1 MCIGLADHCADWIG
15 LSFII
20 TIIIIII
27 IITIIIII
35 ITIIIIT
42 IITDIDEQE
51 VMIKENA

>member
-27 IITIIIII
+27 II
-35 ITIIIIT
+35 

>member
-20 TIIIIII
+20 
-27 IITIIIII
+27 IIIII

-42 IITDIDEQE
+42 IIIIIITDIDEQE